1 MGDEKYYAPKEK
13 ITPSFQ
19 KKILEHACSKVKGYR
34 IYDIYL
40 INSEDIDR
48 IFYHFFGWG
57 YMISIYLKVQAFLT
71 NSTQWGQ
78 NEG

>member
-1 MGDEKYYAPKEK
+1 MEDGKYYDPKEK

-19 KKILEHACSKVKGYR
+19 KKFLEHTSSKVKGYR

-57 YMISIYLKVQAFLT
+57 YMIGYISQ
-71 NSTQWGQ
+71 S
-78 NEG
+78 

>member
-19 KKILEHACSKVKGYR
+19 KKILEHTCSKVKGYR

-57 YMISIYLKVQAFLT
+57 YMIGYISQ
-71 NSTQWGQ
+71 S
-78 NEG
+78 